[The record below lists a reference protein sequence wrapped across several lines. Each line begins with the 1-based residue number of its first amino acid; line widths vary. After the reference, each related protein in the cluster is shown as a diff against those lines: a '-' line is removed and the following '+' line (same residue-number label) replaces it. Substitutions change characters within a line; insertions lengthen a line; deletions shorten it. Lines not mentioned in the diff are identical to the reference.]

1 MGMSSYCL
9 QSWRDVFG
17 ELSVGLRSL
26 GVIDAWTLLRA
37 KYSIYGVCLGG
48 TVKIAFISF
57 LTRRL
62 GSQLS
67 LYLNDLCKPFCLPLS
82 NILAGSWMLIV
93 SGPVAGGPRRAK
105 HCGQGVLTL
114 LEVM

>member
-1 MGMSSYCL
+1 MVVVYMGMSIYCL

-37 KYSIYGVCLGG
+37 KYTIYGVCSGE

-67 LYLNDLCKPFCLPLS
+67 LYFEQPLQTIMS
-82 NILAGSWMLIV
+82 TFV
-93 SGPVAGGPRRAK
+93 
-105 HCGQGVLTL
+105 
-114 LEVM
+114 